1 MPLTTAPY
9 RAAVIL
15 ADGSPAEIRQV
26 EPGDRAQVL
35 ALHEG
40 ASDLSLYRRFFA
52 INRPHASRYAEQVC
66 VAQEGTSSLVAV
78 ADGRIVGLATAVETT
93 PGTAEVAV
101 MVDEHLHAVGIGTL
115 LVEHLASRCTGSGVR
130 RFVADVLVDN
140 SGMIR
145 VFHDAGFEYVEEMSD
160 GVMSLSLELDP
171 TPGFLSA
178 TAGRQRLAE
187 ARSMARI
194 LEPAAVAVVGVSGR
208 GAGVG
213 VAVLRNLLRGGFTG
227 AVHAVGRRLATEDD
241 LPADVRGHAQLHV
254 WPGVDRLPASV
265 DLAVVAV
272 PVAGLREAVAG
283 LAERHARACVV
294 LTDTPADDSPECLLL
309 RDDLAALARRH
320 GMRLVGPS
328 ALGVLSNL
336 RRTRLDAT
344 FAAGRP
350 GPGRLAI
357 ASQSGGVGVALLEAA
372 RARGTGVACF
382 VSTGAKADVS
392 SNDLLMAWTDDAE
405 VGAAALYLESFK
417 DPQRFARVASTFSA
431 RKPLLAVFG
440 GRSQPARRGGSSH
453 TAAGAT
459 PTRAIKALFDA
470 AGVIE
475 VSGLD
480 DLVDTARVLV
490 EQPLPSGRGVAFV
503 ANASGIGALAADAA
517 RDAGLVVARPPADL
531 GADASPADFAA
542 AVRELLVHDERGT
555 DAVEAVDAV
564 VVVAVGTAVTDLDGL
579 GPALDEAVRQARAEA
594 RSHPVLRVTV
604 GAPASPTGSGR
615 VTELDSIGGAID
627 ALAHAVHYA
636 DWRAGRAST
645 PDPRSAVPLL
655 PLDVRL
661 QATEPLGSRSRWLAY
676 DEAQAL
682 LGEHAIELAA
692 GAVVDTERAAAA
704 AARAQGYPVV
714 VKTAVPGIVH
724 RSESSLVRTG
734 LETPAAVRRAVRDV
748 QAVTGP
754 GSPVLVQPVA
764 GGAEI
769 AVGMFHDERFGPLVM
784 VASGGVAVDLW
795 DDQVFLVPPLDAEE
809 VRTALARLRT
819 WPLLVGFRGAPS
831 VDVDPLVALVRRVGD
846 LALARPDVREVDL
859 NPVMVAEHG
868 VSCVDAKVRLLEG

>member
-1 MPLTTAPY
+1 MPLTPPSY

-26 EPGDRAQVL
+26 LPDDRPQVL

-52 INRPHASRYAEQVC
+52 INRSHASRYAEQVC

-78 ADGRIVGLATAVETT
+78 AEGRIVGLATAVLTT

-115 LVEHLASRCTGSGVR
+115 LVEHLAAWCAGGGVR

-140 SGMIR
+140 TGMIR
-145 VFHDAGFEYVEEMSD
+145 VFHDAGFDYVEEMSN

-194 LEPAAVAVVGVSGR
+194 LEPASVAVVGVSSSGH
-208 GAGVG
+208 GIGL
-213 VAVLRNLLRGGFTG
+213 AVLRNVLRGGFTG
-227 AVHAVGRRLATEDD
+227 AVHAVGRHLGTREDLPDD
-241 LPADVRGHAQLHV
+241 LREQPRLHV
-254 WPGVDRLPASV
+254 WRGLDQLPAV

-272 PVAGLREAVAG
+272 PLPGLRETVAA
-283 LAERHARACVV
+283 LAERHVRSCVV
-294 LTDTPADDSPECLLL
+294 VTDAPSDDSPECLLL
-309 RDDLAALARRH
+309 RNELATVARQH

-344 FAAGRP
+344 FAAARP

-382 VSTGAKADVS
+382 VTTGAKADVS

-405 VGAAALYLESFK
+405 VAAAALYLESFK

-440 GRSQPARRGGSSH
+440 GRSAPARPGGSSH
-453 TAAGAT
+453 TATGAT

-475 VSGLD
+475 AADLD
-480 DLVDTARVLV
+480 DLLDTARLLV
-490 EQPLPSGRGVAFV
+490 EQPLPPGRRVALV
-503 ANASGIGALAADAA
+503 VNASGIGALAADAA
-517 RDAGLVVARPPADL
+517 RDAGLTVARPPADL
-531 GADASPADFAA
+531 GADAAPEDFAA
-542 AVRELLVHDERGT
+542 AVRDLLADGEEVT
-555 DAVEAVDAV
+555 DAVDAV
-564 VVVAVGTAVTDLDGL
+564 VVVAVGTAVSDLDRL
-579 GPALDEAVRQARAEA
+579 GPALDAVVREA
-594 RSHPVLRVTV
+594 REQRCPKPVLRVTV
-604 GAPASPTGSGR
+604 GASAAPPGASH
-615 VTELDSIGGAID
+615 VTEVASIGGALD

-636 DWRAGRAST
+636 DWRAGRAGT

-655 PLDVRL
+655 PLDVRRRT
-661 QATEPLGSRSRWLAY
+661 AEPLGARSRWLSY
-676 DEAQAL
+676 DETQAL
-682 LGEHAIELAA
+682 LGEHAIPLAP
-692 GAVVDTERAAAA
+692 GVVVDSERTATGAA
-704 AARAQGYPVV
+704 QELGYPVV

-724 RSESSLVRTG
+724 RSESSLVSTG
-734 LETPAAVRRAVRDV
+734 LDAPGRVRRAVREI
-748 QAVTGP
+748 QGVTGP
-754 GSPVLVQPVA
+754 HSPVLVQVA
-764 GGAEI
+764 ESGVEI

-795 DDQVFLVPPLDAEE
+795 DDQVFLLPPLDAEE
-809 VRTALARLRT
+809 VRSALARLRT
-819 WPLLVGFRGAPS
+819 WPLLVGYRGAPP

-846 LALARPDVREVDL
+846 LALARPEVVEVDL